1 MSEALPPPPPFDPSG
16 ATPPASPSAPPAGA
30 GADPPAPPPPPP
42 APSLQPSEPGEPLG
56 PRAPRGPRRSVV
68 GLLMLVMLL
77 AAFALGGGVLR
88 IVDPPDDGSAFLRS
102 TRGGVAVAAAA
113 GDDQTSPVAAAAP
126 VAARDSRFAILDEVY
141 DVLDRDFVEPET
153 FESTDLRRAAIN
165 GIIDALGDPHMAYI
179 DAETYRLSSEDIG
192 GSFEGI
198 GCTVNDFDGEIT
210 IVTVFSG
217 SPAQAAGVRNGDVL
231 LEVDGE
237 SIDDWSLQ
245 EAVQRI
251 RGPSGTV
258 VELLVR
264 HTDQTEELLPIT
276 RDRIVVPSVRS
287 LPITDRDGN
296 PVADIGFIWIS
307 QFTEDTR
314 PEIVSLLE
322 AAQTAGLSKII
333 IDLRNN
339 PGGLLRATVETTG
352 EFVDQEVILREIH
365 RDGEEQI
372 FRDEPG
378 GQGLEM
384 EVVIL
389 LNGASASGS
398 EVMAAALRDHGRAVL
413 IGQVTS
419 GKGTVNVPRKLSDGS
434 VLYVSTARWI
444 SPNGT
449 LIEGIGVIPDIEVAQ
464 PETGFEAGI
473 DVQLMTA
480 IDYLRGDWQPPGAT
494 SDDESDGQSDESAE
508 DGESDATPD
517 ADDSESTTPED
528 QQSEE

>member
-16 ATPPASPSAPPAGA
+16 ATPPASPFAPPAAA
-30 GADPPAPPPPPP
+30 GADPPAASPPPP
-42 APSLQPSEPGEPLG
+42 APPLQPSQPDEP
-56 PRAPRGPRRSVV
+56 RVPRGPRRSVV
-68 GLLMLVMLL
+68 ALLMLVMLL

-102 TRGGVAVAAAA
+102 TRGGVAAAAPA
-113 GDDQTSPVAAAAP
+113 TDEPSPTAAAAP

-141 DVLDRDFVEPET
+141 DVLDRDFVEPEI

-217 SPAQAAGVRNGDVL
+217 SPAQDAGVRNGDVI

-237 SIDDWSLQ
+237 SIEDWSLQ

-352 EFVDQEVILREIH
+352 EFVDQEIILREIH

-419 GKGTVNVPRKLSDGS
+419 GKGTVNVPRRLSDGS

-444 SPNGT
+444 SPSGT

-480 IDYLRGDWQPPGAT
+480 IDYLRGEWQPGGAT
-494 SDDESDGQSDESAE
+494 SDDESDGQSGEPPR
-508 DGESDATPD
+508 DGESDAAPD
-517 ADDSESTTPED
+517 ANVPEATTPED

>member
-16 ATPPASPSAPPAGA
+16 VTPPGVAVRAASAASQRWIPRRRRLRRPRHRSSRASQMNQNVYLSARV
-30 GADPPAPPPPPP
+30 
-42 APSLQPSEPGEPLG
+42 S
-56 PRAPRGPRRSVV
+56 RGPRRSVV

-88 IVDPPDDGSAFLRS
+88 IIDPPNDGSAFLRS
-102 TRGGVAVAAAA
+102 TRGGVAAAAPA
-113 GDDQTSPVAAAAP
+113 TDDATSPVAAAAP
-126 VAARDSRFAILDEVY
+126 VVARDSRFAILDEVY

-165 GIIDALGDPHMAYI
+165 GIIDALGDPHMAFI

-210 IVTVFSG
+210 IVTVFAG
-217 SPAQAAGVRNGDVL
+217 SPAQDAGVRNGDVI

-251 RGPSGTV
+251 RGPSGTI

-264 HTDQTEELLPIT
+264 HTDLTEELLPIT

-314 PEIVSLLE
+314 PEIVSLPRGGRRRRACRRSSSTCATIR
-322 AAQTAGLSKII
+322 AACCARRSRRPASSLIKRSSCARFTATG
-333 IDLRNN
+333 RN
-339 PGGLLRATVETTG
+339 R
-352 EFVDQEVILREIH
+352 
-365 RDGEEQI
+365 
-372 FRDEPG
+372 
-378 GQGLEM
+378 
-384 EVVIL
+384 
-389 LNGASASGS
+389 SS
-398 EVMAAALRDHGRAVL
+398 
-413 IGQVTS
+413 
-419 GKGTVNVPRKLSDGS
+419 
-434 VLYVSTARWI
+434 
-444 SPNGT
+444 
-449 LIEGIGVIPDIEVAQ
+449 
-464 PETGFEAGI
+464 
-473 DVQLMTA
+473 
-480 IDYLRGDWQPPGAT
+480 AT
-494 SDDESDGQSDESAE
+494 SLAVRVLRWRS
-508 DGESDATPD
+508 
-517 ADDSESTTPED
+517 
-528 QQSEE
+528 